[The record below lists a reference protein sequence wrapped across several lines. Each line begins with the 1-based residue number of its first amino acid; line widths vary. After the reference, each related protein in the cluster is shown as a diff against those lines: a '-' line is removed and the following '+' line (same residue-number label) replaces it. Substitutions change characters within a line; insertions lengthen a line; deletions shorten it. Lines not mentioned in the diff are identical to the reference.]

1 MVMVQMEGVYS
12 IESLCNYWE
21 KVVISFQYNYQT
33 QTVCKITGARLSISI
48 FQFSFSQ
55 IPNKMVQFTAAAAA
69 TAVIFK
75 KVDLKIFAHVSL
87 HACKQWNTMNV
98 KWRVIIIWCRQVP
111 IFWNSN
117 ENFWRATRKENIF
130 IVPHSIHIFFFLLAE
145 RVMALLLFG
154 V

>member
-111 IFWNSN
+111 IFEIQMKTFGVQPEKKISSSSP
-117 ENFWRATRKENIF
+117 IQF
-130 IVPHSIHIFFFLLAE
+130 IYYFFLIAE